1 VFVRFSAAA
10 AGGAR
15 AAPQGDA
22 GAVPRQGGALRV
34 RVPGQERR
42 RRARRQRGAQPGR
55 DALHPG
61 VEQHAV
67 RDQRGVPPLRLLR
80 LPLLRRVVPTSLLRR
95 CVRVRLRGRGVRVR
109 PVAGGLRAGQQPAR
123 DELPGRVRRAVPGA
137 GAPPRRVHRA
147 VQAQQGVHRVRAG
160 VRRLVPAQ
168 GSQPQRRG
176 RRRRRRARPPRPV
189 QGPPRQLHADG
200 GVHVQ
205 HRAHGRH
212 VRHAQPAGPER
223 GGAAPGFSNRD
234 RPARRRTKV
243 YVNR

>member
-1 VFVRFSAAA
+1 LFFVPAAA
-10 AGGAR
+10 TRGAR

-22 GAVPRQGGALRV
+22 GAVPCQGGALRV
-34 RVPGQERR
+34 RVPRQER
-42 RRARRQRGAQPGR
+42 RRQRGAQPGR

-67 RDQRGVPPLRLLR
+67 RHQRGVPPLRLLR
-80 LPLLRRVVPTSLLRR
+80 LPLPRRVPISLLR
-95 CVRVRLRGRGVRVR
+95 RLRGRGARVR

-168 GSQPQRRG
+168 GGQPQRGG

-212 VRHAQPAGPER
+212 VRHAPQVGPER